1 MLAAVDVVA
10 DPSAPNAFV
19 NGIMEGREWIWDN
32 GVLKPVVVESY
43 KKAIQN
49 TPAHKLE
56 EQALRV
62 FKDFI
67 SRL

>member
-1 MLAAVDVVA
+1 
-10 DPSAPNAFV
+10 
-19 NGIMEGREWIWDN
+19 MEGREWIWDN
-32 GVLKPVVVESY
+32 GVLKPVVVEQY
-43 KKAIQN
+43 KKAIEN